1 MEFEELKKENIVFSY
16 QMSPGYGSEGEDGGF
31 SITLHGNGNLRY
43 CTYKLFDQICTL
55 EMFKL
60 TKSQVY
66 EIFKVIKKHEKELCS
81 IPEQLDNGKEHLIY
95 SEFVFFDHEKIGV
108 WDIQHTNLIL
118 KKMTDHTYYGKYKEN
133 MKYENIIW
141 KTFSLICQI
150 LKKYEIEL
158 SLSSC
163 ELNHDSKIRVMWK

>member
-1 MEFEELKKENIVFSY
+1 MEFEELTKEDIVFSY

-60 TKSQVY
+60 TKDQVY
-66 EIFKVIKKHEKELCS
+66 EIFKVVKKQEGKLNH
-81 IPEQLDNGKEHLIY
+81 IPDQLDNGKEHLIY
-95 SEFVFFDHEKIGV
+95 SEFKFFDHKKIGV
-108 WDIQHTNLIL
+108 WNIQHTNLFL
-118 KKMTDHTYYGKYKEN
+118 KKMTDHTYYEKYKEN
-133 MKYENIIW
+133 MKYENILE
-141 KTFSLICQI
+141 KTFSSICQI

-158 SLSSC
+158 SVDSC
-163 ELNHDSKIRVMWK
+163 DLNHDSKIRVMWK